1 MHLYIFSD
9 SDGNVR
15 KNWIICVQLLA
26 NFFPPVSPRSPGEE
40 SELGLV
46 SLSFRKCRIVQPSFK
61 CFLLSHL

>member
-1 MHLYIFSD
+1 MHLYIFPD
-9 SDGNVR
+9 SDGNAS
-15 KNWIICVQLLA
+15 KNLIICFQLLA

-46 SLSFRKCRIVQPSFK
+46 SLSFLKCRMVQPSFK

>member
-1 MHLYIFSD
+1 MHLYIFPD

-15 KNWIICVQLLA
+15 KNWIICVQLLT

-46 SLSFRKCRIVQPSFK
+46 SLSFLKCRMVQPSFK

>member
-1 MHLYIFSD
+1 MHLYIFLD

-26 NFFPPVSPRSPGEE
+26 NFPPPVSPRSPSGE

-46 SLSFRKCRIVQPSFK
+46 SLSFLKCRIVQPSFQS
-61 CFLLSHL
+61 FLLSHL